1 MTTATPARADRV
13 PGERATGATGSSPAW
28 AGTARLVRLALR
40 RDRLRIVVWAL
51 AVGGLVG
58 YLAAAMPVAYPDAA
72 ALQAQA
78 EIMKQPSGA
87 FLSGPGY
94 GLDDYTFGAMLA
106 NELLGMIAVAVA
118 VMSILTV
125 VRHTR
130 ADEEAGRAELLRAG
144 AVGRDAPLAAALVVL
159 VVANAV
165 VALVLL
171 GAQLA
176 AGLALPDS
184 LAVAV
189 GCAVVGLVFGAAA
202 GVAAQLSEH
211 ARTASGAAGGLLGL
225 AYVLRGVGD
234 ATERGGSALSWVSP
248 VGWAQQTRAFVDLRW
263 WPLLPG
269 VALAVVLVLVGFT
282 LAARRDVGAGLLPA
296 RRGRPDARRGLLSP
310 AGLTLR
316 LERASIA
323 GWAVGLLVFAVLTGS
338 MGQGIVD
345 AFESQ
350 PELAA
355 IIGGASSGDVL
366 GSTLSAFL
374 GFFAMAVAVEGVVC
388 VNRLTREET
397 EGRTGVVLSGAVS
410 RPAWLWGRLLV
421 TVAGATALLL
431 ASGLGLGLGAASAT
445 GDAGLVAELTVA
457 SLVHLPVV
465 LCFVGLAAVAHGL
478 RTGAWWVWLL
488 LVASIL
494 VGLYGPL
501 FGLPDA
507 VVDAAPFALA
517 PQAPHEAVTAL
528 PLVATTAVAG
538 ALAAV
543 ATAALRRRDL
553 TA

>member
-1 MTTATPARADRV
+1 MTTATRASDDRTSGQRETRTAG
-13 PGERATGATGSSPAW
+13 PGAAW
-28 AGTARLVRLALR
+28 AGTARLVRLGLR

-58 YLAAAMPVAYPDAA
+58 YLAAAIPVAYPDAA
-72 ALQAQA
+72 ALQTRAA
-78 EIMKQPSGA
+78 IMKEPSGA
-87 FLSGPGY
+87 FMTGPGY
-94 GLDDYTFGAMLA
+94 GLDDYTFGALLA
-106 NELLGMIAVAVA
+106 NELLGMVAVAVA
-118 VMSILTV
+118 VMSILAV

-159 VVANAV
+159 AVANAV

-171 GAQLA
+171 AAQLA

-184 LAVAV
+184 LAVAI
-189 GCAVVGLVFGAAA
+189 GCAVVGVVFGAVA
-202 GVAAQLSEH
+202 GVTAQLSEH

-234 ATERGGSALSWVSP
+234 ATQRGGNALSWASP

-263 WPLLPG
+263 WPLLLG
-269 VALAVVLVLVGFT
+269 AALAGVLVVVGFS

-323 GWAVGLLVFAVLTGS
+323 WWAVGLLVFAVLTGS

-355 IIGGASSGDVL
+355 VIGGTSSGDVL
-366 GSTLSAFL
+366 GATLSAFL
-374 GFFAMAVAVEGVVC
+374 GFFAMAVAVYGVVS
-388 VNRLTREET
+388 VNRLTREES

-410 RPAWLWGRLLV
+410 RPAWLWGTLLV
-421 TVAGATALLL
+421 TAAGTAALLL
-431 ASGLGLGLGAASAT
+431 ASGLGLGLGAATAT

-465 LCFVGLAAVAHGL
+465 LCFAGLAAVAHGL
-478 RTGAWWVWLL
+478 RTGAWWVWVL

-501 FGLPDA
+501 LGLPDA

-528 PLVATTAVAG
+528 PLVVTTAVAG
-538 ALAAV
+538 VLAAG